1 VRSTRDS
8 SGFDSSLA
16 TLNEE
21 DERSRK
27 VMELG
32 EMFKAYAAY
41 ENAEAERENNRLWER
56 VRGNP
61 ERDARFDRDL
71 AVLAKS
77 FPPAKSA
84 PLARAAE
91 VTAPTEG
98 DLVAKAMTHLQFNDG
113 LNAAER
119 GALMLGISAAHDRAF
134 AKAQPADRHPVTVEV
149 EKIRDALEQAKAER
163 DLGPAAVY
171 VEEALNHLAQ
181 GVRDSDDRARL
192 QHLLMQIKLAMSA
205 GDSDALGTGDA
216 R

>member
-1 VRSTRDS
+1 VRSISDT

-16 TLNEE
+16 LLREE
-21 DERSRK
+21 DRRARN
-27 VMELG
+27 VVELG
-32 EMFKAYAAY
+32 EMFAKAVAFK
-41 ENAEAERENNRLWER
+41 NAEAERDNAQLMER
-56 VRGNP
+56 CRGNP
-61 ERDARFDRDL
+61 EHDARIDSDL

-98 DLVAKAMTHLQFNDG
+98 ELVAKAQSHLYFDNR
-113 LNAAER
+113 LTAAER
-119 GALMLGISAAHDRAF
+119 GALMLGISAAHDRRF
-134 AKAQPADRHPVTVEV
+134 AKAERSDRHPVTVQV

-171 VEEALNHLAQ
+171 VEEALNQLAQ